1 MSQEFGEVRRLC
13 GAEILNPVKWY
24 TPTYISTPSH
34 LYKYPGVLQLL
45 KIPVDLSGR
54 VLQLLKIPVDLS
66 VHPLIVVGAPGRLAP
81 HPVFLVRYRG
91 IFVPRAIFFD
101 DAPTF
106 FANLL
111 LFNRIFRGIGPG
123 VDALGKPGF

>member
-45 KIPVDLSGR
+45 KIPVDLS
-54 VLQLLKIPVDLS
+54 

-101 DAPTF
+101 DALTF

-111 LFNRIFRGIGPG
+111 LFNGIFRGIGPG
-123 VDALGKPGF
+123 VHALRKSGF